1 MIKKVFLT
9 AGLGLLFFLVIEG
22 VCSGLFVAYQFLS
35 PVEQRTLSAAAVQ
48 YDQDLG
54 WVSVPNFYH
63 KDYYAPGIYLRT
75 NSRGFR
81 ASSDYT
87 QQVPPG
93 KVRIVCSGDSQTFGD
108 GVDNDHAWCQLLQ
121 SLDDRFQTV
130 NIAQSGYGLDQM
142 YLRYKRD
149 ETALDHDVHIFA
161 FVADDFRRMRLTSLV
176 GYGKPVLKLK
186 NGELLTDNVPVPRSS
201 QASHWLALKPHPL
214 LQFRSAALV
223 TSILQRL
230 LPDRQKA
237 VPSNSA
243 DEQHQILDKMI
254 EDLQMINQRKNSVLV
269 LAYLPRRSDYEP
281 DASSLAWRS
290 WIRDECARRGVIFA
304 DLVDDFRKLPVT
316 TRDGM
321 FIWPGSQ
328 QYFAETPG
336 HYDDQGNEYVAR
348 KLHDALISV
357 PQVAQKLELHSEV
370 RLAKQAVNPNSK
382 SIGQP

>member
-142 YLRYKRD
+142 YLRYK
-149 ETALDHDVHIFA
+149 
-161 FVADDFRRMRLTSLV
+161 
-176 GYGKPVLKLK
+176 
-186 NGELLTDNVPVPRSS
+186 
-201 QASHWLALKPHPL
+201 
-214 LQFRSAALV
+214 
-223 TSILQRL
+223 
-230 LPDRQKA
+230 
-237 VPSNSA
+237 
-243 DEQHQILDKMI
+243 
-254 EDLQMINQRKNSVLV
+254 
-269 LAYLPRRSDYEP
+269 
-281 DASSLAWRS
+281 
-290 WIRDECARRGVIFA
+290 
-304 DLVDDFRKLPVT
+304 
-316 TRDGM
+316 
-321 FIWPGSQ
+321 
-328 QYFAETPG
+328 
-336 HYDDQGNEYVAR
+336 
-348 KLHDALISV
+348 
-357 PQVAQKLELHSEV
+357 
-370 RLAKQAVNPNSK
+370 
-382 SIGQP
+382 